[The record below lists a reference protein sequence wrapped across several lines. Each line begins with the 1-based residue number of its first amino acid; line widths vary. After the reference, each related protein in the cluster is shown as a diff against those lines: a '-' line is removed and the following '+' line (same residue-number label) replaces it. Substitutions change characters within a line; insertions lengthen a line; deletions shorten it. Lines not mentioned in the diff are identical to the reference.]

1 MSVDERAGSAN
12 LTVTRTGSEGA
23 VTVRYEAVAGSAEDV
38 ADFSVVTGTLSWEDG
53 ESAAK
58 EFSVPI
64 VDDDVPDP
72 GETFTVHLSDATGNA
87 NLARVVST
95 VQIDDDESP
104 PGELAVSLAA
114 MAVDEGDGTV
124 TIEVT
129 RSDGSDG
136 EVSIDYAT
144 GGGTAT
150 SGSDFTA
157 ASGTLTWQFGES
169 GTKEISVA
177 ITDDTIEESDE
188 NFTVTLSNPTGG
200 ATLGGGST
208 TVTITADDSAG
219 GSGDNGGGGGGGGGG
234 CFLALLLSLLSAKP
248 LRRRVGTIRRSA

>member
-1 MSVDERAGSAN
+1 M
-12 LTVTRTGSEGA
+12 
-23 VTVRYEAVAGSAEDV
+23 
-38 ADFSVVTGTLSWEDG
+38 
-53 ESAAK
+53 
-58 EFSVPI
+58 
-64 VDDDVPDP
+64 
-72 GETFTVHLSDATGNA
+72 SDATGNA

-114 MAVDEGDGTV
+114 LAVDEGDGTV

-144 GGGTAT
+144 GGGGYF
-150 SGSDFTA
+150 GSDFTA
-157 ASGTLTWQFGES
+157 AYRHPSLAS
-169 GTKEISVA
+169 LRMGTKEISVA
-177 ITDDTIEESDE
+177 ITDDAIKESDE
-188 NFTVTLSNPTGG
+188 DFTVTLSNPTGG

-219 GSGDNGGGGGGGGGG
+219 GSGDNDSGGGGGGGG
-234 CFLALLLSLLSAKP
+234 CF
-248 LRRRVGTIRRSA
+248 RRCCSRSSV